1 MSFVCFVG
9 HSSEPLPPFAVL
21 MRADQQIQINGLLL
35 QREELFVRVHDLE
48 TAAAAILG
56 EPYPFTRP
64 TLPSDTKLKRKPTA
78 RPASASSVTP
88 ASPAA
93 LPRESLRRLEGLE
106 TAYRVTYRRFGQ
118 VVTEDHDDLD
128 ALRTLLAS
136 QGANLAVTRVETIDL
151 GARTKAVLLETVAP
165 ATA

>member
-1 MSFVCFVG
+1 
-9 HSSEPLPPFAVL
+9 

-35 QREELFVRVHDLE
+35 QREELFVRVYDLE
-48 TAAAAILG
+48 QAAAALLG

-64 TLPSDTKLKRKPTA
+64 ALPSDLRLKRKPTP
-78 RPASASSVTP
+78 RPSERSGGFPPPSA
-88 ASPAA
+88 
-93 LPRESLRRLEGLE
+93 PRESLRRLEGLE

-118 VVTEDHDDLD
+118 VVAEDHDDLD

-136 QGANLAVTRVETIDL
+136 QGAHLTVTRIETIDL

-165 ATA
+165 ATT

>member
-1 MSFVCFVG
+1 
-9 HSSEPLPPFAVL
+9 

-48 TAAAAILG
+48 QAAAAILG

-64 TLPSDTKLKRKPTA
+64 PLPSDAKLKRKPTA
-78 RPASASSVTP
+78 TRAASAAP

-93 LPRESLRRLEGLE
+93 LARESLRRLEGLE

-128 ALRTLLAS
+128 ALRTLLYA
-136 QGANLAVTRVETIDL
+136 QGANLTVTRVETIDL
-151 GARTKAVLLETVAP
+151 GGRTKAVLLNTP
-165 ATA
+165 

>member
-1 MSFVCFVG
+1 
-9 HSSEPLPPFAVL
+9 

-48 TAAAAILG
+48 QAAAAILG

-64 TLPSDTKLKRKPTA
+64 ALPSDAKLKRKSTSA
-78 RPASASSVTP
+78 ASSSTPRSAAP

-93 LPRESLRRLEGLE
+93 LARESLRRLEGLE

-118 VVTEDHDDLD
+118 IVTEDHDDLD
-128 ALRTLLAS
+128 ALRTLLSS
-136 QGANLAVTRVETIDL
+136 QGANLTVTRVETIDL
-151 GARTKAVLLETVAP
+151 GGRTKVVLLTLVS
-165 ATA
+165 

>member
-1 MSFVCFVG
+1 
-9 HSSEPLPPFAVL
+9 

-35 QREELFVRVHDLE
+35 SREELFVRVHDLE
-48 TAAAAILG
+48 QAAAAILG

-64 TLPSDTKLKRKPTA
+64 ALPSDAKPKRKSPSA
-78 RPASASSVTP
+78 PAVSSSTLRFPAP

-93 LPRESLRRLEGLE
+93 LARESLRRLEGLE

-128 ALRTLLAS
+128 ALRTLLSS
-136 QGANLAVTRVETIDL
+136 QGANLTVTRVETIDL
-151 GARTKAVLLETVAP
+151 GGRTKAVLLPTP
-165 ATA
+165 

>member
-1 MSFVCFVG
+1 
-9 HSSEPLPPFAVL
+9 

-48 TAAAAILG
+48 QAAAAILG
-56 EPYPFTRP
+56 EPYPFARP
-64 TLPSDTKLKRKPTA
+64 ALPSDTKLKRKPTA
-78 RPASASSVTP
+78 RPASATP

-93 LPRESLRRLEGLE
+93 LARESLRRLEGLE

-128 ALRTLLAS
+128 ALRTLLSS
-136 QGANLAVTRVETIDL
+136 QGANLTVTRVETIDL
-151 GARTKAVLLETVAP
+151 GARTRAVLLDTVAP
-165 ATA
+165 AAT

>member
-1 MSFVCFVG
+1 
-9 HSSEPLPPFAVL
+9 

-35 QREELFVRVHDLE
+35 QREELFVRIHDLE

-64 TLPSDTKLKRKPTA
+64 PLPSDTKLKRKPTA
-78 RPASASSVTP
+78 RPSERSGGFPPPTA
-88 ASPAA
+88 
-93 LPRESLRRLEGLE
+93 PRESLRRLEGRE

-118 VVTEDHDDLD
+118 VVTEDHDNLD

-136 QGANLAVTRVETIDL
+136 QGAHLTVTRVETIDL
-151 GARTKAVLLETVAP
+151 GGRTQTVLLSETQR
-165 ATA
+165 